1 MQIRFQPQQLRKA
14 GADDEV
20 IVYKGNGD
28 HNWVLA
34 DKKRAYLNDK
44 RDVVQ
49 VGYGVCIGLMMLRL
63 SSKRLPER

>member
-1 MQIRFQPQQLRKA
+1 QRLAPRTKLGNYLQIRFQPQQLRKA

-28 HNWVLA
+28 HGLVLA
-34 DKKRAYLNDK
+34 GKKKRAYLNDK

-49 VGYGVCIGLMMLRL
+49 ALSGY
-63 SSKRLPER
+63 

>member
-1 MQIRFQPQQLRKA
+1 M
-14 GADDEV
+14 

-63 SSKRLPER
+63 SSKRLPEGKRLVRVIEKKRIICRLQS